1 MVQELFMNPVFLSV
15 LISGCVAQ
23 ALKMIILIGKNC
35 HHLTWHYLFVTGGMP
50 STHSAL
56 VTSLALSIYI
66 YEGTST
72 VFFVSAILAVI
83 VLRDAVGVRRTAG
96 EEGKAINRIIRTT
109 RMHMHK
115 IHYSLG
121 HTPAEVA
128 VGVLIG
134 IAVSVIVPLFTFT
147 TTFST
152 PFSLG

>member
-1 MVQELFMNPVFLSV
+1 MAQELLMNPIFLSV

-35 HHLTWHYLFVTGGMP
+35 HHLSWHYLFVTGGMP

-56 VTSLALSIYI
+56 VTSLVLSIYL

-72 VFFVSAILAVI
+72 VFFVSTILAVI

-96 EEGKAINRIIRTT
+96 EEGKAINKIIRTT
-109 RMHMHK
+109 KMHMHK

-134 IAVSVIVPLFTFT
+134 IVTSFIVPLFTT
-147 TTFST
+147 TVSTTFSI
-152 PFSLG
+152 G